1 MSATTALIFIAGIII
16 GWVVTV
22 VIDAFHEPLPPLPR
36 IVASDPLVTPM
47 VLHITVMQNVDYD
60 KFKTEYLRK
69 YLNRVIYRMMPIDM
83 PITAIQPTCRKL
95 FDKLFE
101 PMLNNLWSFWNPAY
115 NELNLVAYYR
125 HGDLQVDAY
134 WTKPRVVEAS

>member
-22 VIDAFHEPLPPLPR
+22 VIDAFHEPLPTTLPNIR
-36 IVASDPLVTPM
+36 LDPKDTPLVI
-47 VLHITVMQNVDYD
+47 HQTVMQNVDYD

-83 PITAIQPTCRKL
+83 PISEIQPTCRKL
-95 FDKLFE
+95 FDKMFE

-134 WTKPRVVEAS
+134 WTKPRGV